1 MTFSIIMPYYKHL
14 KTIKR
19 ALQSVLTQL
28 EQDFEIII
36 IDDGSKD
43 NVLSLIN
50 EFNDKRIMYLE
61 SEHLGVSHARNF
73 GIKQA
78 KGDYICFLDS
88 DDFYMNHHLA
98 VLKKQIDRNPYSNFF
113 VTNHHQLSKKSN
125 PFKALKF
132 KDEILKVKNY
142 FEFTLNK
149 MEVIHTNSV
158 CIKKD
163 ILKDHLFEEG
173 ISHGEDHDLWCRLAI
188 FNEIIFINHVTTVY
202 DNQESILTN
211 IKEVPRWVFIDRQ
224 DQLNTLKIEEEIKNS
239 LNIFIE
245 RKKLTEV
252 RKLIKYRQT
261 KEARKTL
268 KELRQIKGIIFPFI
282 ITKIAIT
289 FPFMIKK

>member
-1 MTFSIIMPYYKHL
+1 MPYYKHL

-50 EFNDKRIMYLE
+50 EFNDKRIMYLK
-61 SEHLGVSHARNF
+61 SEHLGVSHARNL

-78 KGDYICFLDS
+78 KGNYICFLDS

-98 VLKKQIDRNPYSNFF
+98 VLKKQIDRNPYYNFF

-125 PFKALKF
+125 PFKALNF

-158 CIKKD
+158 CIKKEV
-163 ILKDHLFEEG
+163 LKDHLFEEG

-224 DQLNTLKIEEEIKNS
+224 DHLNQLNLDLTIKKN
-239 LNIFIE
+239 LNQFIE
-245 RKKLTEV
+245 RKKLSEV
-252 RKLIKYRQT
+252 RKLIRYQRIH
-261 KEARKTL
+261 EAKL
-268 KELRQIKGIIFPFI
+268 EIKSINSHQGFSIQYW
-282 ITKIAIT
+282 ITKILLILLS
-289 FPFMIKK
+289 